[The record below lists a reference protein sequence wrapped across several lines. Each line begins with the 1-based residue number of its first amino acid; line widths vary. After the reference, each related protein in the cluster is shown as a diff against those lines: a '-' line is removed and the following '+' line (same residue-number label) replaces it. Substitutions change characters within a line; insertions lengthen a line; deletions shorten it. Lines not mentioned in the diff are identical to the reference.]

1 MRISDWSSD
10 VCSSDLLGYGS
21 SDEDFDY
28 KRYRASPSFAVLKGD
43 GNYTFTFG
51 NDWQTVSKAAFQL
64 ASGPLVSNEQFSAG
78 GATSVRVYLAAERTG
93 DDGYLLSQELRTPS
107 IAKFQLGRASCRESV
122 SKSV

>member
-51 NDWQTVSKAAFQL
+51 NDWQTASKAAFQL
-64 ASGPLVSNEQFSAG
+64 ASGPLVSNEQFSR
-78 GATSVRVYLAAERTG
+78 SDERRVGIEG
-93 DDGYLLSQELRTPS
+93 
-107 IAKFQLGRASCRESV
+107 V
-122 SKSV
+122 STCSSRWSPYH